1 MGIKIAGR
9 FSFHPAY
16 VSFCYARSF
25 LLIFI
30 NLQSSSSTSSVGFRS
45 SIYAFR
51 AFITSVIYSLISL
64 LSMVKY
70 RFTSLNFIIKTS
82 VLLYLLQLYGGFYDH
97 TNVRFICYLA
107 SRLLLRS
114 GSSASSP
121 RSPST
126 SSLSLLSI
134 SSKVLSSARRA
145 DFVFSSSSCGNGFC
159 DSALAFSS

>member
-9 FSFHPAY
+9 FSSHPAC
-16 VSFCYARSF
+16 VSFRYARSF

-51 AFITSVIYSLISL
+51 AFITSEIYSLISL

-82 VLLYLLQLYGGFYDH
+82 VLLYLLQLYRGFYDY

-107 SRLLLRS
+107 SRLSLRS

-134 SSKVLSSARRA
+134 SRSVFSSARRA

>member
-25 LLIFI
+25 FLIFI
-30 NLQSSSSTSSVGFRS
+30 SLQSSSSTSSVGFRS

-70 RFTSLNFIIKTS
+70 RFKFHHKTLRTLVSTTIIQRF
-82 VLLYLLQLYGGFYDH
+82 LRLYKCAIIRTGEHRSPMLSCLVSRH
-97 TNVRFICYLA
+97 TN
-107 SRLLLRS
+107 RS
-114 GSSASSP
+114 KTIQDQ
-121 RSPST
+121 RHY
-126 SSLSLLSI
+126 
-134 SSKVLSSARRA
+134 RH
-145 DFVFSSSSCGNGFC
+145 
-159 DSALAFSS
+159 ALFFF

>member
-30 NLQSSSSTSSVGFRS
+30 NLHSSSSTSSVGFRS

-51 AFITSVIYSLISL
+51 AFITIEIYSLISL

-70 RFTSLNFIIKTS
+70 RFTSLNFIEKTS
-82 VLLYLLQLYGGFYDH
+82 VLLFSVTIIRRFMRLFKCAIIRTGEHRSPMLSRLVSRH
-97 TNVRFICYLA
+97 TN
-107 SRLLLRS
+107 RS
-114 GSSASSP
+114 KTIQDQ
-121 RSPST
+121 RHY
-126 SSLSLLSI
+126 
-134 SSKVLSSARRA
+134 RH
-145 DFVFSSSSCGNGFC
+145 
-159 DSALAFSS
+159 ALFFF